1 MKLLLNALIKFFCG
15 VVLVGVFVFLP
26 AGTLNFFNGWLFM
39 GVMFFPILAL
49 GIVLYIKSP
58 QLLRKRLNHKEKE
71 VAQKGVVAG
80 SAILFL
86 VGFVLGGL
94 DYRFSWSYVPMW
106 LVITACV
113 LFFCGYG
120 MYAEVLRENA
130 YLSRTIEV
138 QENQKVIDSGLYG
151 VVRHPMYLATILL
164 FLSIPLILG
173 SWWSFVVFLFYPVL
187 IATRIENEEKVL
199 SEQLEGYNH
208 YKKKV
213 KYKLIP
219 YIW

>member
-1 MKLLLNALIKFFCG
+1 MKLLLNALIKFLCG

-39 GVMFFPILAL
+39 GVMFLSILVL

-94 DYRFSWSYVPMW
+94 DYRFSWSYVPMG

-113 LFFCGYG
+113 LFFLGYG

-138 QENQKVIDSGLYG
+138 QENQKVIDTGLYG

-187 IATRIENEEKVL
+187 IATRIQNEEKVL

>member
-1 MKLLLNALIKFFCG
+1 MKLLLNALIKFLCG

-39 GVMFFPILAL
+39 GVMFFPILVL

-94 DYRFSWSYVPMW
+94 DYRFSWSYVPMG

-113 LFFCGYG
+113 LFFLGYG

-138 QENQKVIDSGLYG
+138 QENQKVIDTGLYG

-187 IATRIENEEKVL
+187 IATRIQNEEKVL